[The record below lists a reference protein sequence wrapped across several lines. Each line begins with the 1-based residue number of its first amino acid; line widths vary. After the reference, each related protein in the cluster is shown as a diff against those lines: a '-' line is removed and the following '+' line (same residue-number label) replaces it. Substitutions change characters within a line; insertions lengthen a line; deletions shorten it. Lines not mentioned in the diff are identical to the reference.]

1 MASKPWYE
9 VDPESYA
16 KVRLEVE
23 KLFPELRFIK
33 RDQDILVTGYYPLF
47 EDGRVYD
54 RYAVEIKL
62 PKELPGG
69 LPVVRE
75 VGGRIP
81 RDPDRHINIEDGV
94 ACIVLPDAFWND
106 NPDGISLLDFLN
118 GPLRSFFA
126 SQSLVELGV
135 PDPWPSG

>member
-9 VDPESYA
+9 VDQELYA

-23 KLFPELRFIK
+23 NFFPELRFIE
-33 RDQDILVTGYYPLF
+33 RDQDILLTGYYPLF
-47 EDGRVYD
+47 EGDQVYD

-62 PKELPGG
+62 QKGSARG
-69 LPVVRE
+69 LPEVRE

-81 RDPDRHINIEDGV
+81 HNRDRHINEEDGV

-118 GPLRSFFA
+118 GPMRSFFA
-126 SQSLVELGV
+126 SQSRIELGLK
-135 PDPWPSG
+135 